1 VKSGARRQNSLRQK
15 FTRGE
20 VVRMLGVKPGQL
32 DSWAK
37 LGLIAAGVKTGE
49 PSYGFADLVAIETLK
64 RLTAE
69 RIPARRLKRSLTAL
83 RHQLGDDTATLDK
96 LRVTTNG
103 RQVVVSSPETGNAP
117 IEPLTGQMVLEFDA
131 SRIAEKIR
139 ALPSRTA
146 EQWFE
151 MGLAYD
157 LKPATMRRAADAYRH
172 AVRLAPEW
180 VEAHINL
187 GTALFHLKQVLSAR
201 RCFKIALD
209 LDPLNALAHFN
220 FGCALESMGNRR
232 GAIEEMERAVTLDGS
247 RADAHLNLAMLYD
260 REGDKELMQEQ
271 LQQYLHCEP
280 EGRWADFARSKLPI
294 DPASA
299 PIAASARG
307 KVTPFRRR

>member
-1 VKSGARRQNSLRQK
+1 
-15 FTRGE
+15 
-20 VVRMLGVKPGQL
+20 MLGVKPGQL

-37 LGLIAAGVKTGE
+37 LGLITSGTGNDAPRGE
-49 PSYGFADLVAIETLK
+49 LFYGFGDLVAIETLK

-69 RIPARRLKRSLTAL
+69 HIPARRLKRSLNAL
-83 RHQLGDDTATLDK
+83 REQIGEDAASLAK

-103 RQVVVSSPETGNAP
+103 RQIVVIGPHTGKSP

-131 SRIAEKIR
+131 SRIAQKIR

-146 EQWFE
+146 EEWFE
-151 MGLAYD
+151 LGLACD

-187 GTALFHLKQVLSAR
+187 GTALFHLRRITAAR
-201 RCFKIALD
+201 RCFKTALD

-220 FGCALESMGNRR
+220 FGCALESLGNRR
-232 GAIEEMERAVTLDGS
+232 GAIIEIERAVTLDVT

-260 REGDKELMQEQ
+260 REGEKERMREH
-271 LQQYLHCEP
+271 LQQYLNFEP
-280 EGRWADFARSKLPI
+280 EGRWAEFARSKLPA
-294 DPASA
+294 DPISA
-299 PIAASARG
+299 TAGGGNNRSAASNSAAHN